1 MGPEA
6 CLDRLTIDNQHFQLL
21 LNAQLA
27 QLNEVV
33 LISCC
38 GALISCCGALISC
51 CGVPK
56 TFWNNS
62 DFNLHQ
68 PDEDTLVGSQLD
80 RRLVTDF

>member
-33 LISCC
+33 
-38 GALISCCGALISC
+38 LISCCGALISC